1 MLRINEFK
9 IENLSS
15 DCFTDNP
22 APVFSFSMISSEKN
36 VLLKKAILSVNNW
49 MEVFERQTRLVYEG
63 PELTPFTKYLAILE
77 ITDDHGETAKASLE
91 FETGFM
97 ESKWKAAW
105 ITDGSYQFKERKK
118 SPRPMTFKKDFSIKG
133 EIEQTRIYSTALGI
147 YELELN
153 GRKVGDEYFAPGYTS
168 YKNQLQYQMY
178 DITEYLQKQ
187 NLLMVIVGGG
197 WAVGSYTYKR
207 MNRIYAKRQAFLGE
221 IHIRYKD
228 GSHEIIGT
236 DETWKVT
243 EEGNFLE
250 AEFYDGEVYDAT
262 VKLENSSFHNADIEK
277 MKIEPQLLV
286 QYGSPVKAHEQFEP
300 VSCELS
306 PSGMLIYDFGQ
317 NMAGVIEADIQGRAG
332 EKIVFYHAEVLLNGE
347 LYTKPLRSAKQQA
360 VYICKEGSKQ
370 YSPRMTYMGFR
381 YVGVSG
387 ISADKIKLKATA
399 LYSDISKNGSFSCS
413 EPMLNKLQDCI
424 EWSAK
429 SNFVDIPTDCPQR
442 DERLG
447 WTGDIALFASTAAYN
462 FDMSRFFFKWLKDMR
477 AEQNPGGGIP
487 MIIPM
492 VKIPGQLEMLFP
504 LAVDHWG
511 DACILVPWAEY
522 MARGDIELL
531 RKMYPSMKKYIKACK
546 FWAGL
551 FSAQKKKR
559 IWSLLFHYG
568 DWCAPDMT
576 YKEWMKRGKWTGTAC
591 LAHSSAIL
599 SEIAGILGEKEDE
612 EAYRKLS
619 LETAQ
624 AYRNILMNENCH
636 IKGGDFQTGFVL
648 PLQYNM
654 LFEKDKKRAA
664 ANLVKL
670 IRDNNYNIK
679 TGFPGTPYVLFA
691 LADNGYLEDAYKMLL
706 TDTCPSWLYEVKA
719 GATTMWERWDALR
732 EDGSCNL
739 GEDNGSGGMVSF
751 NHYANGAVG
760 DFFYR
765 RILGIEAVEG
775 GYRRFRIAPLPGGG
789 LDFAKGD
796 VNTPYGYIRC
806 SWIIEDGGFKL
817 TAEIPAGTQCEIV
830 LPSGRSFTEGSGSYC
845 YEEKIG

>member
-1 MLRINEFK
+1 
-9 IENLSS
+9 
-15 DCFTDNP
+15 
-22 APVFSFSMISSEKN
+22 
-36 VLLKKAILSVNNW
+36 
-49 MEVFERQTRLVYEG
+49 
-63 PELTPFTKYLAILE
+63 
-77 ITDDHGETAKASLE
+77 
-91 FETGFM
+91 
-97 ESKWKAAW
+97 
-105 ITDGSYQFKERKK
+105 
-118 SPRPMTFKKDFSIKG
+118 
-133 EIEQTRIYSTALGI
+133 
-147 YELELN
+147 
-153 GRKVGDEYFAPGYTS
+153 
-168 YKNQLQYQMY
+168 MY

-262 VKLENSSFHNADIEK
+262 VKLENSSFHNAGIEK

-360 VYICKEGSKQ
+360 VYICKEGSQQ

-462 FDMSRFFFKWLKDMR
+462 FDMSRFFDKWLKDMR

-492 VKIPGQLEMLFP
+492 VKIPGQL
-504 LAVDHWG
+504 
-511 DACILVPWAEY
+511 
-522 MARGDIELL
+522 
-531 RKMYPSMKKYIKACK
+531 
-546 FWAGL
+546 
-551 FSAQKKKR
+551 
-559 IWSLLFHYG
+559 
-568 DWCAPDMT
+568 
-576 YKEWMKRGKWTGTAC
+576 
-591 LAHSSAIL
+591 
-599 SEIAGILGEKEDE
+599 
-612 EAYRKLS
+612 
-619 LETAQ
+619 
-624 AYRNILMNENCH
+624 
-636 IKGGDFQTGFVL
+636 
-648 PLQYNM
+648 
-654 LFEKDKKRAA
+654 
-664 ANLVKL
+664 
-670 IRDNNYNIK
+670 
-679 TGFPGTPYVLFA
+679 
-691 LADNGYLEDAYKMLL
+691 
-706 TDTCPSWLYEVKA
+706 
-719 GATTMWERWDALR
+719 
-732 EDGSCNL
+732 
-739 GEDNGSGGMVSF
+739 
-751 NHYANGAVG
+751 
-760 DFFYR
+760 
-765 RILGIEAVEG
+765 
-775 GYRRFRIAPLPGGG
+775 
-789 LDFAKGD
+789 
-796 VNTPYGYIRC
+796 
-806 SWIIEDGGFKL
+806 
-817 TAEIPAGTQCEIV
+817 
-830 LPSGRSFTEGSGSYC
+830 
-845 YEEKIG
+845 